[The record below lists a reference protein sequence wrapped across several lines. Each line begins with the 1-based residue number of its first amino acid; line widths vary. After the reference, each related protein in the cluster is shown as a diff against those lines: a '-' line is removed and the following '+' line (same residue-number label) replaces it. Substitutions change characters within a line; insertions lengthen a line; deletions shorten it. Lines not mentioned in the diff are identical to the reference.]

1 VSYLEGSSYE
11 GFFVEDQ
18 VYFGDDY
25 HPGHD
30 AFMFPFGC
38 VKKETNLFYNQAA
51 DGILGMGMGKGIS
64 ADK

>member
-1 VSYLEGSSYE
+1 
-11 GFFVEDQ
+11 
-18 VYFGDDY
+18 
-25 HPGHD
+25 
-30 AFMFPFGC
+30 MFPFGC